1 MLLTSSCIFSCASMT
16 HFIFRWWTPPPPK
29 CKAARLS
36 KCTLMNISSS
46 CLFISLSVFSHLRP
60 YFSAHF
66 GHSLSICVSSC
77 LAIIVSAK
85 HRDSPLALKAGRW
98 GRPGTWANGRSNSA
112 CRAVAGQH
120 RLNRYWWCC
129 VVVFGVGG
137 GRVVFVIAGGA
148 AQHVGGVYQPH
159 QLAVHSHTKQT
170 ELCCAKQTSKC
181 TKKRGKKKCMYR
193 NGSNKKKK
201 NRRNELFSH
210 GTRFAGQR
218 RAVQR
223 APRGEQEKEDYWG
236 NSSQQKTVTSAVHC
250 GAARYK
256 FVLNARIN
264 LIKRFLHIL
273 RLLPFTHNWSVCMSW
288 HRSL

>member
-137 GRVVFVIAGGA
+137 GRVVFVVIAGGA

-193 NGSNKKKK
+193 NGSNKKKRIEGT
-201 NRRNELFSH
+201 NCFPTAHDSPVSAELCS
-210 GTRFAGQR
+210 GLREVSKRKKTTEAIAASKKRWLQQYT
-218 RAVQR
+218 VVL
-223 APRGEQEKEDYWG
+223 RG
-236 NSSQQKTVTSAVHC
+236 
-250 GAARYK
+250 
-256 FVLNARIN
+256 IN
-264 LIKRFLHIL
+264 LY
-273 RLLPFTHNWSVCMSW
+273 
-288 HRSL
+288 